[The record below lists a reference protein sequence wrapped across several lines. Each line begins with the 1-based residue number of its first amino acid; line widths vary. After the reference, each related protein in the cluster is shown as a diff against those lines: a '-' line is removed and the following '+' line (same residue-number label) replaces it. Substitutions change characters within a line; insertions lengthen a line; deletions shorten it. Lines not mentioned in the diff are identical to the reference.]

1 MLDSY
6 IFEVIFMALCFLSF
20 LPFFKIQLQIFAGG
34 THTRN
39 HYKKTMDTFLDA
51 ATFFSLWV
59 GIAPYSSLSNFDY
72 SSRFTV
78 AYEFYLLQYVALLTL
93 GGLYVSL
100 AFSYRKLCRRKQ
112 RCRLITLTSL
122 LTCILCLQRV
132 FNENTQYGSWFE
144 ETWTECKTTNIA
156 K

>member
-1 MLDSY
+1 MLASY
-6 IFEVIFMALCFLSF
+6 IFEVIFIALCFLSF
-20 LPFFKIQLQIFAGG
+20 LPFFKNPTTNHRWWD
-34 THTRN
+34 THTQSLQ
-39 HYKKTMDTFLDA
+39 KTVDIFLDA

-144 ETWTECKTTNIA
+144 ETWNECKTTNIA